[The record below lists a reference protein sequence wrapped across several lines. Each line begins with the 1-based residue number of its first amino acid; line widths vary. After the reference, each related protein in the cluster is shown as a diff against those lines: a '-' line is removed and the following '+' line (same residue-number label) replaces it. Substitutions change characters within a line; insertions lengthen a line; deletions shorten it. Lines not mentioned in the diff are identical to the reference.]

1 MPTVVGV
8 RLRSTPKTLWF
19 DPAATSPEA
28 GELVVVETERG
39 TEIGEIVET
48 PHEVTAEELPAALK
62 PVVRVADEADR
73 AYAEELLV
81 KEAEAL
87 PAFKAAVERSG
98 LDIKAVD
105 VEYLF
110 SGDKGI
116 FYFTAE
122 DRVDFRDLVR
132 DLAAQ
137 FHIRVDMR
145 QIGVRD
151 EARLVGG
158 VAHCGQPLCCV
169 RFGGEFQPVSIR
181 MAKEQD
187 LPLNPLKISGLC
199 GRLMCCLRYE
209 YDAYKDFKGRA
220 PKRGA
225 MIETPAGTAKVTDL
239 NTPRERVTV
248 RTQEGANVT
257 VPLEA
262 MTCCKGGSC
271 PCSIDADAFAEAA
284 GTKAA
289 PVAVLDTPALETES
303 SAGSR
308 RGGRAPSE
316 SAPERAAGGNG
327 SGGNG
332 SGGGG
337 GGRRRRDRGRG
348 RGKGGGGDASATQ
361 QPKQQ
366 KQQPKQGGEKAA
378 PKPQQ
383 AQGSQPNASSGGG
396 SGESSGQASGS
407 GRRRRRRRS
416 SGGGAGGGEQVQ

>member
-1 MPTVVGV
+1 LPTVVGV
-8 RLRSTPKTLWF
+8 RLRSTPKMLWF
-19 DPAATSPEA
+19 DPVSTSPEV
-28 GELVVVETERG
+28 GDSVVVETERG
-39 TEIGEIVET
+39 TEFGHVLET
-48 PHEVTAEELPAALK
+48 PHEVAIEELHAALK
-62 PVVRVADEADR
+62 PVVRVATEADLVF
-73 AYAEELLV
+73 AEELEA

-87 PAFKAAVERSG
+87 PAFKEAVEKSG

-110 SGDKGI
+110 SGDKAI

-137 FHIRVDMR
+137 FKVRVDMR

-158 VAHCGQPLCCV
+158 VGHCGQVLCCV

-209 YDAYKDFKGRA
+209 YDAYKDFKSRA

-225 MIETPAGTAKVTDL
+225 MVETPAGTAKVTDL
-239 NTPRERVTV
+239 NTPKELVTV

-257 VPLEA
+257 VPLA
-262 MTCCKGGSC
+262 SMGCCKGGTC
-271 PCSIDADAFAEAA
+271 PCSVDEDAFAEAA
-284 GTKAA
+284 GTRPAA
-289 PVAVLDTPALETES
+289 VAVLETPELETAS
-303 SAGSR
+303 SSEGRRTSR
-308 RGGRAPSE
+308 PPSE
-316 SAPERAAGGNG
+316 AASDKPAGGNG
-327 SGGNG
+327 
-332 SGGGG
+332 GGGG
-337 GGRRRRDRGRG
+337 QRRRRDRGRG
-348 RGKGGGGDASATQ
+348 GRGR
-361 QPKQQ
+361 
-366 KQQPKQGGEKAA
+366 QGAGEGSKEQ
-378 PKPQQ
+378 KPQQ
-383 AQGSQPNASSGGG
+383 QSASKSGANAAQSPQGGAEPKSEPKGEPNASGGG
-396 SGESSGQASGS
+396 ESTS

>member
-19 DPAATSPEA
+19 DPVSATPEA
-28 GELVVVETERG
+28 GDSVVVETERG
-39 TEIGEIVET
+39 VELGHVVEA
-48 PHEVTAEELPAALK
+48 PHEVAFEELHAPLK
-62 PVVRVADEADR
+62 PVVRVADQTDLDF
-73 AYAEELLV
+73 AEELLV

-87 PAFKAAVERSG
+87 PAFKDAAEKSG

-110 SGDKGI
+110 SGDKAI

-137 FHIRVDMR
+137 FKVRVDMR

-158 VAHCGQPLCCV
+158 VGHCGQVLCCV

-209 YDAYKDFKGRA
+209 YDAYKDFKSRA

-225 MIETPAGTAKVTDL
+225 MVETPAGTAKVSDL
-239 NTPRERVTV
+239 NTPKELVTV

-257 VPLEA
+257 VPLAA
-262 MTCCKGGSC
+262 MGCCKGGTC
-271 PCSIDADAFAEAA
+271 PCSVDADAFAEAA
-284 GTKAA
+284 GTKVA
-289 PVAVLDTPALETES
+289 PVAVLETPSLETES
-303 SAGSR
+303 ATGAR
-308 RGGRAPSE
+308 RNGAAPSE
-316 SAPERAAGGNG
+316 AASEKPRGGG
-327 SGGNG
+327 D
-332 SGGGG
+332 GGGG

-348 RGKGGGGDASATQ
+348 GRG
-361 QPKQQ
+361 
-366 KQQPKQGGEKAA
+366 KQGGGEASKE

-383 AQGSQPNASSGGG
+383 QAAPKSGQKPPQASNGGQPKTEPKPSG
-396 SGESSGQASGS
+396 GESSGQ

-416 SGGGAGGGEQVQ
+416 SGGGAGSGEQVQ

>member
-1 MPTVVGV
+1 M
-8 RLRSTPKTLWF
+8 LWF
-19 DPAATSPEA
+19 DPVSATPET
-28 GELVVVETERG
+28 GQFVVVETERG
-39 TEIGEIVET
+39 TELGEVVEAV
-48 PHEVTAEELPAALK
+48 HEVTAPELPAPLK
-62 PVVRVADEADR
+62 PVVRVAT
-73 AYAEELLV
+73 EEDLEFAKELSA

-87 PAFKAAVERSG
+87 PAFKDAVEKSG

-110 SGDKGI
+110 SGDKAI

-137 FHIRVDMR
+137 FHVRVDMR

-158 VAHCGQPLCCV
+158 VGHCGQPLCCV

-209 YDAYKDFKGRA
+209 YDAYKDFKSRA

-225 MIETPAGTAKVTDL
+225 MVETPAGTAKVTDL
-239 NTPRERVTV
+239 NTPRELVTV

-257 VPLEA
+257 VPLES
-262 MTCCKGGSC
+262 MTCCKGGTC
-271 PCSIDADAFAEAA
+271 PCSIDDDAFVTAA
-284 GTKAA
+284 GTRQAA
-289 PVAVLDTPALETES
+289 VAVLESPKLEGGAKSET
-303 SAGSR
+303 R
-308 RGGRAPSE
+308 RGGAAPSD
-316 SAPERAAGGNG
+316 SAAEKPAGG
-327 SGGNG
+327 SGG
-332 SGGGG
+332 SG
-337 GGRRRRDRGRG
+337 GGRRRRSRGGSGRG
-348 RGKGGGGDASATQ
+348 A
-361 QPKQQ
+361 
-366 KQQPKQGGEKAA
+366 KQGGES
-378 PKPQQ
+378 
-383 AQGSQPNASSGGG
+383 GSQTSAKTSGGG
-396 SGESSGQASGS
+396 ASGGSAQQPAQPKDGGQAQQAGGTSGQPSGQ